1 MIAVGLSPDSLLEA
15 FGTIGLFTIV
25 FVESGLLV
33 GFFLPGDSLLFAAGL
48 LASQDKLNY
57 PLIMVGCAIAA
68 ILGDQVGYMIGRH
81 FGPRL
86 LAKERWFT
94 RPHHVARATH
104 FFDKRG
110 GRAVVLARFV
120 PIVRTFVPVIAGV
133 VRMPYKRFVTWNI
146 IGGILWGAGVVTL
159 GYLLGQQFPWI
170 EENLLLVAAIIV
182 IASIVPIYRELRR
195 PIEEPAAES
204 RTEDQTAPAE
214 QHGELPTEG

>member
-1 MIAVGLSPDSLLEA
+1 MIALGLSPDELLET

-25 FVESGLLV
+25 FVESGLLI

-57 PLIMVGCAIAA
+57 GLIMVGCAFFA

-94 RPHHVARATH
+94 RPHHVAKATR
-104 FFDKRG
+104 FFDTRG

-133 VRMPYKRFVTWNI
+133 VRMPYRRFVMWNVV
-146 IGGILWGAGVVTL
+146 GGILWGAGVVTL
-159 GYLLGQQFPWI
+159 GYLLGEAFPWI
-170 EENLLLVAAIIV
+170 EDYLLPIAAVIVLVSV
-182 IASIVPIYRELRR
+182 VPIYREIRR
-195 PIEEPAAES
+195 PIEDPTPES
-204 RTEDQTAPAE
+204 HGDRTDAPQE
-214 QHGELPTEG
+214 RRGELPTEG